1 MNKFTKSIM
10 NISAG
15 ASTLALAAL
24 PVVTLA
30 ADDSAGPATF
40 AGSYTLW
47 IAIIIGFVV
56 AILTLLFS
64 VQMSGSAV
72 GSVLRNF
79 GLGIL
84 FIVLG
89 FLSVV
94 LAWTTPDVQKIV
106 HDLLFIA
113 GCLSCLAAVL
123 KIRKTSM

>member
-10 NISAG
+10 SVGAG
-15 ASTLALAAL
+15 VATLAL
-24 PVVTLA
+24 PVVALA
-30 ADDSAGPATF
+30 ADESAGPATF

-106 HDLLFIA
+106 HDLLFIV